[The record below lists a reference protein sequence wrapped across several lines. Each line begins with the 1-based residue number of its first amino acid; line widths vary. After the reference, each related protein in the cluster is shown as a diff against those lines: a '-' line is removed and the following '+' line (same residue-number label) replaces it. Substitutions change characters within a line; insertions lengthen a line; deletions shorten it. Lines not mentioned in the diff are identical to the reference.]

1 MDTARIFQEL
11 ERLARDTAIPGAQLA
26 LHTAERT
33 WTCEFGVEELCEGR
47 LLTRES
53 TIPIGSISKTFTAA
67 LAMVLVSDGDL
78 DLDTPITAYLPD
90 LRRTSDHAARL
101 TLRHLL
107 SHTSGLPSDRE
118 HPRTSSLR
126 RHVLD
131 CLRELD
137 PLDRPGHAFSYSN
150 IGYVLAGHLIE
161 AVTGMTWWEA
171 MEMVLFKPLDLAPGF
186 VVGPAA
192 RRQTATGH
200 SVNPALGRVRP
211 VRQSLAVVEAPAGA
225 IAASASDLVVLGR
238 LLAGQDD
245 SDLIDPAVL
254 AEMRA
259 PIPGAEPFGVA
270 DGWGLGLALFGD
282 GDTMWFGHDGTAEG
296 TSCHLRF
303 EPVSGT
309 VVALTTNGST
319 GIPVWH
325 ELVTVLRGLGLPVGD
340 YDGARRV
347 ASSTV
352 PLAEYAGC
360 VGGYRNGEMEYS
372 VRQYG
377 EKLQLTVDDEPYGE
391 LVLYRDLIFAVR
403 DQDTGAIDQTGRF
416 LRDRRC
422 GEIAWIQV
430 GGRLARRRDQAR
442 EVA

>member
-137 PLDRPGHAFSYSN
+137 P
-150 IGYVLAGHLIE
+150 
-161 AVTGMTWWEA
+161 
-171 MEMVLFKPLDLAPGF
+171 
-186 VVGPAA
+186 
-192 RRQTATGH
+192 
-200 SVNPALGRVRP
+200 
-211 VRQSLAVVEAPAGA
+211 
-225 IAASASDLVVLGR
+225 
-238 LLAGQDD
+238 
-245 SDLIDPAVL
+245 
-254 AEMRA
+254 
-259 PIPGAEPFGVA
+259 
-270 DGWGLGLALFGD
+270 
-282 GDTMWFGHDGTAEG
+282 
-296 TSCHLRF
+296 
-303 EPVSGT
+303 
-309 VVALTTNGST
+309 
-319 GIPVWH
+319 
-325 ELVTVLRGLGLPVGD
+325 
-340 YDGARRV
+340 
-347 ASSTV
+347 
-352 PLAEYAGC
+352 
-360 VGGYRNGEMEYS
+360 
-372 VRQYG
+372 
-377 EKLQLTVDDEPYGE
+377 
-391 LVLYRDLIFAVR
+391 
-403 DQDTGAIDQTGRF
+403 
-416 LRDRRC
+416 
-422 GEIAWIQV
+422 
-430 GGRLARRRDQAR
+430 
-442 EVA
+442 